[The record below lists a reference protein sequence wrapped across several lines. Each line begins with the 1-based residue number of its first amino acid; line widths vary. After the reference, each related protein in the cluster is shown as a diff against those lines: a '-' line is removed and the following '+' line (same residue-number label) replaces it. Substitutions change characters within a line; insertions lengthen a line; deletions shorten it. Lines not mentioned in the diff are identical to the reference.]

1 MQTSLSPQ
9 QQDQLQKLAVPFHPN
24 DISWRVT
31 NTTQDKKRGC
41 VIPYG
46 DQRAYTDRL
55 NNIFTPAGWTRTY
68 EVTTLS
74 PITRM
79 KRDKAIQTGK
89 VIVTCVVSIEGL
101 GSHTGIGEMWAD
113 DENAMTR
120 AEAQAFKR
128 ACSCYG
134 LGRYFYDFAEMWVE
148 LDKYGKPASLP
159 TLPKW
164 ALPEGVVPVT
174 QQSQHPQTRSQPA
187 AQATT
192 QPTGQVLPP
201 PARKQENQ
209 KDAER
214 PLDPTLTPKIEGFRA
229 LLGDA
234 LYFEVFKAGGVARN
248 ARELPHLRAQQ
259 WVLKQLETL
268 DRGVERIREL
278 AQELQEQ
285 VFFGVLDHHKVQSID
300 KVPSFEVLKALV
312 RDLQSAAGAIA
323 A

>member
-1 MQTSLSPQ
+1 MQSTLSPQ
-9 QQDQLQKLAVPFHPN
+9 QQEQLRQLAVPFHPK

-55 NNIFTPAGWTRTY
+55 NSIFTPAGWTRTY

-74 PITRM
+74 PVSRM
-79 KRDKAIQTGK
+79 KRDKVIQTGK
-89 VIVTCVVSIEGL
+89 VIVTCVVSIKGL
-101 GSHTGIGEMWAD
+101 GSHTGTGEMWAD

-120 AEAQAFKR
+120 SEAQAFKR

-148 LDKYGKPASLP
+148 LDKYGKPVSVP

-164 ALPEGVVPVT
+164 ALPEGVVPLKE
-174 QQSQHPQTRSQPA
+174 QQSQRGQPGSKTV
-187 AQATT
+187 AQAAA
-192 QPTGQVLPP
+192 QPTGEVLP
-201 PARKQENQ
+201 PARKQGSDKQAELPA
-209 KDAER
+209 DAK
-214 PLDPTLTPKIEGFRA
+214 LTPKIEGFRSVV
-229 LLGDA
+229 GDA
-234 LYFEVFKAGGVARN
+234 LYFEVFKAGGGARS
-248 ARELPHLRAQQ
+248 AWELPHLRAQQ
-259 WVLKQLETL
+259 WVVKHLETL
-268 DRGVERIREL
+268 ERGIDRVRDL

-300 KVPSFEVLKALV
+300 KIPSYEVLKALV
-312 RDLQSAAGAIA
+312 TDLQSAAGAIA

>member
-1 MQTSLSPQ
+1 MQSTLSPQ
-9 QQDQLQKLAVPFHPN
+9 QQEQLRLLAVPFHPK

-46 DQRAYTDRL
+46 EQRAYTYRL
-55 NNIFTPAGWTRTY
+55 NSIFTPAGWTRTY

-74 PITRM
+74 PVSRM
-79 KRDKAIQTGK
+79 KRDKVIQTGK

-101 GSHTGIGEMWAD
+101 GSHTGTGEMWAD

-120 AEAQAFKR
+120 SEAQAFKR

-148 LDKYGKPASLP
+148 LDKYGKPVSVP
-159 TLPKW
+159 TLPKL
-164 ALPEGVVPVT
+164 ALPEGVVPLKEE
-174 QQSQHPQTRSQPA
+174 QPQRSQPTSQPA
-187 AQATT
+187 AQAAGR
-192 QPTGQVLPP
+192 PTGEVLPP
-201 PARKQENQ
+201 ARNQ
-209 KDAER
+209 KSEKNEDLPADAK
-214 PLDPTLTPKIEGFRA
+214 LTPKIEGFRSVV
-229 LLGDA
+229 GDA
-234 LYFEVFKAGGVARN
+234 LYFEVFRAGGNVRN
-248 ARELPHLRAQQ
+248 ARDLPHLRAQQ

-268 DRGVERIREL
+268 GRGIDRVREL

-300 KVPSFEVLKALV
+300 KIPSFEVLKALV
-312 RDLQSAAGAIA
+312 TDLQSAAGAIA

>member
-1 MQTSLSPQ
+1 MQITLYTQ
-9 QQDQLQKLAVPFHPN
+9 QQEQLQKLTAPFHPD

-55 NNIFTPAGWTRTY
+55 NETFTPAGWTRTY
-68 EVTTLS
+68 AVTTVS
-74 PITRM
+74 NVTRM
-79 KRDKAIQTGK
+79 KRDKVIQTGK
-89 VIVTCVVSIEGL
+89 VMVTCVVTIEGL
-101 GSHTGIGEMWAD
+101 GSHTGVGENWAD

-148 LDKYGKPASLP
+148 LDQYGKPKSLP

-164 ALPEGVVPVT
+164 ALPEGVVPIN
-174 QQSQHPQTRSQPA
+174 QQARSAQTAPQSAARPA
-187 AQATT
+187 GEVIS
-192 QPTGQVLPP
+192 PD
-201 PARKQENQ
+201 RKQENRKEQ
-209 KDAER
+209 ER
-214 PLDPTLTPKIEGFRA
+214 PLDPALTPKIESFRA

-234 LYFEVFKAGGVARN
+234 LYFEVYRAGGTARN

-259 WVLKQLETL
+259 WALKQLETL
-268 DRGVERIREL
+268 ARGVDRVREL
-278 AQELQEQ
+278 APELQEQ
-285 VFFGVLDHHKVQSID
+285 VFYRVLDNHNVQSVD
-300 KVPSFEVLKALV
+300 KIPSFEVLKGLV
-312 RDLQSAAGAIA
+312 RDLQSAARGVA

>member
-1 MQTSLSPQ
+1 MRTTRSPQ
-9 QQDQLQKLAVPFHPN
+9 QQEQLRQLSVPFHPN

-31 NTTQDKKRGC
+31 NTTKDKKRGC

-55 NNIFTPAGWTRTY
+55 NSIFTPAGWTRTY

-74 PITRM
+74 PVTRM
-79 KRDKAIQTGK
+79 KGDKLIQTGK

-101 GSHTGIGEMWAD
+101 GSHTGTGEMWAD

-120 AEAQAFKR
+120 SEAQAFKR

-148 LDKYGKPASLP
+148 LNNYGKPASLP
-159 TLPKW
+159 TLPSW
-164 ALPEGVVPVT
+164 ALPEGVVPLKE
-174 QQSQHPQTRSQPA
+174 QQPQRNQPGARSAAQVAAQPA
-187 AQATT
+187 GEA
-192 QPTGQVLPP
+192 LP
-201 PARKQENQ
+201 PARKQENE
-209 KDAER
+209 KAAEL
-214 PLDPTLTPKIEGFRA
+214 PVDVKLTPKIEGFRSVV
-229 LLGDA
+229 GDA
-234 LYFEVFKAGGVARN
+234 LYFEVFRAGGNVRN

-268 DRGVERIREL
+268 GRGIDRVREL
-278 AQELQEQ
+278 AQELQQQ

-300 KVPSFEVLKALV
+300 KIPSFEVLKALV
-312 RDLQSAAGAIA
+312 TDLQSAAGAIA

>member
-1 MQTSLSPQ
+1 MQTNLSPQ
-9 QQDQLQKLAVPFHPN
+9 QQDQLQKLAVPFHPD

-55 NNIFTPAGWTRTY
+55 NEVFTPAGWTRTY

-79 KRDKAIQTGK
+79 KRDKTIQTGK
-89 VIVTCVVSIEGL
+89 VIVTCMVSIEGL
-101 GSHTGIGEMWAD
+101 GSHTGSGEMWAD
-113 DENAMTR
+113 DDNAMTR

-134 LGRYFYDFAEMWVE
+134 LGRYFYNFAEMWVE

-174 QQSQHPQTRSQPA
+174 SQAGPQA
-187 AQATT
+187 VAQANTRT
-192 QPTGQVLPP
+192 AGEVLPP
-201 PARKQENQ
+201 ARQPQNQ
-209 KDAER
+209 SGAN
-214 PLDPTLTPKIEGFRA
+214 PQLDEALTRKIESFRA
-229 LLGDA
+229 ALGDA
-234 LYFEVFKAGGVARN
+234 LYFEVFKAGGAARN
-248 ARELPHLRAQQ
+248 ARQLPHREAQQ

-268 DRGVERIREL
+268 GRGVDRVREL

-300 KVPSFEVLKALV
+300 KIPSFEVLKAMV
-312 RDLQSAAGAIA
+312 RDLQSAAGSIA

>member
-1 MQTSLSPQ
+1 M
-9 QQDQLQKLAVPFHPN
+9 
-24 DISWRVT
+24 
-31 NTTQDKKRGC
+31 
-41 VIPYG
+41 
-46 DQRAYTDRL
+46 
-55 NNIFTPAGWTRTY
+55 
-68 EVTTLS
+68 
-74 PITRM
+74 
-79 KRDKAIQTGK
+79 
-89 VIVTCVVSIEGL
+89 
-101 GSHTGIGEMWAD
+101 
-113 DENAMTR
+113 
-120 AEAQAFKR
+120 
-128 ACSCYG
+128 
-134 LGRYFYDFAEMWVE
+134 E

-164 ALPEGVVPVT
+164 ALPEGVAPVT
-174 QQSQHPQTRSQPA
+174 QQSQRPQTRPQPA

-234 LYFEVFKAGGVARN
+234 LYFEVFKTGGVARN
-248 ARELPHLRAQQ
+248 AHELPHLRAQQ